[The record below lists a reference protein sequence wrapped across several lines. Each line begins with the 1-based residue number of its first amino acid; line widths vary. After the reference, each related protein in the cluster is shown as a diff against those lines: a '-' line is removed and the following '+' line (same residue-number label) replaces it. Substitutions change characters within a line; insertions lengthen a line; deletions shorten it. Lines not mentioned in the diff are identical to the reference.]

1 MATQLGGQ
9 PFGQLT
15 LAGRGTPGGPVDDVV
30 MNAGHWPDGPGQVV
44 LDGSAGGG
52 GPALGSTITVSGV
65 PGAPA
70 LVVVGYGDSVT
81 NTADGW
87 VTPAEITRLRAPG
100 APASAQMLY
109 RFTHAASY
117 GQVRADVAEV
127 SRALPPGAVTG
138 AASWLAAQGQATG
151 NGAVMEP
158 FVVAFALIGLAM
170 AVLIVGNVVSGAVV
184 ASYTRIGVLKCV
196 GLSPAQVVV
205 AYLSRVGWPALAG
218 CLAGVVAGNLLA
230 VPVLHN
236 SAAAYGV
243 GSQQVPWWA
252 SVVAPAGMF
261 ALVLLAG
268 FGPALRAG
276 RLSAAEAI
284 AAGRAPRAGR
294 GYAAHRI
301 AARLRLPRP
310 AGLGLAAPFARP
322 ARTVV
327 TLAAIAFGATAVI
340 FAFGLSSSLSR
351 AAASQSHSATIPVRV
366 EPFGPGGGPGQM
378 PTAAQDAAVP
388 AALRAQPG
396 TRHEVT
402 LYGNGVKV
410 PGIAGTVNAQAF
422 GGDASW
428 TGYGI
433 IAGRWYDAPGEV
445 DVNTAFLDQSGL
457 AVGDTATVDT
467 GTDPQTQ
474 VAVRVAGEV
483 FDPDSQAR
491 MYGSTQTLPG
501 VASPANV
508 EEYDVALRPGVSAD
522 AYVQAVNRALGG
534 QNPWQA
540 TAQQDGRKFY
550 TIASGLVSLLALMV
564 AVAAGLGVLNTVLM
578 TTRDRVH
585 DLGVFKALGMRPG
598 QVLTMVVCWIAGPA
612 VVAAAIA
619 APAAVALNTAT
630 VRAMAGTAHTG
641 IPASFTQVL
650 PPSRLALLSLAAVAI
665 AVAGA
670 LLPAGWA
677 ARARP
682 AVALLESAG
691 FSVVATAADAADLLA
706 AVERE
711 QPDVVIADVRM
722 PPTHTD
728 EGIRAAL
735 VIRSQWP
742 DVAVLVLS
750 QYVEERYAADLLS
763 ANTHG
768 IGYLLKDRV
777 ADVAEFLDAL
787 RRVAAG
793 GTALDPEVVAQ
804 LLVRRGG
811 DPLDDLTER
820 ERGVLALMAEGRSNA
835 EIAAA
840 LVITDSAVSKHINS
854 IFAKLG
860 LYPQD
865 AGHRRVLAV
874 LRYLG
879 VEPALRFDRRGQ
891 CHGDRVASR

>member
-1 MATQLGGQ
+1 MSWPRRYWLGPVRTASGGMRRHKVQAIAIGLVVLVSTASATLGLALLAASNAPFTRAFGTQNGAHVTVTVNAARASTADLAATSHLAGVTAAAGPFSESVVQTQFQGQ
-9 PFGQLT
+9 PFGQMA
-15 LAGRGTPGGPVDDVV
+15 LAGRASPGGPVDDVV
-30 MNAGHWPDGPGQVV
+30 LNAGHWPDGPGQVV

-52 GPALGSTITVSGV
+52 GPALGSTITVTGV

-70 LVVVGYGDSVT
+70 LVVVGFGDSAT

-87 VTPAEITRLRAPG
+87 VTPGEVARLRAPG
-100 APASAQMLY
+100 VPQSTQMLY
-109 RFTHAASY
+109 RFSHAASY
-117 GQVRADVAEV
+117 GEVRADVTEV
-127 SRALPPGAVTG
+127 SRALPAGAVTG
-138 AASWLAAQGQATG
+138 AASWLAAQDQATG
-151 NGAVMEP
+151 NGAIMEP

-184 ASYTRIGVLKCV
+184 ASYTRIGVLKCI

-205 AYLSRVGWPALAG
+205 TYLSRVGWPALAG
-218 CLAGVVAGNLLA
+218 CLVGVVAGNVLA
-230 VPVLHN
+230 APVLHN
-236 SAAAYGV
+236 SAGAYGV

-252 SVVAPAGMF
+252 SVIAPAGIF

-294 GYAAHRI
+294 GYAAHRL

-322 ARTVV
+322 ARTAV

-378 PTAAQDAAVP
+378 PTPAQDAAVVS
-388 AALRAQPG
+388 ALRAQPG

-410 PGIAGTVNAQAF
+410 PGIAGTVSAQAYD
-422 GGDASW
+422 GDAAW
-428 TGYGI
+428 TGYGV
-433 IAGRWYDAPGEV
+433 IAGHWYGAPGEV

-457 AVGDTATVDT
+457 AVGDTATVNT
-467 GTDPQTQ
+467 GTAQ
-474 VAVRVAGEV
+474 VTVRIAGEV
-483 FDPDSQAR
+483 FDP
-491 MYGSTQTLPG
+491 GSEPRVFASTRTLPG

-522 AYVQAVNRALGG
+522 SYVQAVNGALGAK
-534 QNPWQA
+534 NPWQA
-540 TAQQDGRKFY
+540 TSQQDGVKFY
-550 TIASGLVSLLALMV
+550 TIASGLVSVLALMV

-612 VVAAAIA
+612 VVAAAVA
-619 APAAVALNTAT
+619 APAAVALNNAT

-641 IPASFTQVL
+641 IPASFTQVF

-665 AVAGA
+665 AVSGA
-670 LLPAGWA
+670 LLPASWA

-682 AVALLESAG
+682 AVAL
-691 FSVVATAADAADLLA
+691 
-706 AVERE
+706 
-711 QPDVVIADVRM
+711 
-722 PPTHTD
+722 H
-728 EGIRAAL
+728 
-735 VIRSQWP
+735 
-742 DVAVLVLS
+742 
-750 QYVEERYAADLLS
+750 
-763 ANTHG
+763 
-768 IGYLLKDRV
+768 
-777 ADVAEFLDAL
+777 AE
-787 RRVAAG
+787 
-793 GTALDPEVVAQ
+793 
-804 LLVRRGG
+804 
-811 DPLDDLTER
+811 
-820 ERGVLALMAEGRSNA
+820 
-835 EIAAA
+835 
-840 LVITDSAVSKHINS
+840 
-854 IFAKLG
+854 
-860 LYPQD
+860 
-865 AGHRRVLAV
+865 
-874 LRYLG
+874 
-879 VEPALRFDRRGQ
+879 
-891 CHGDRVASR
+891 